1 MEQTMKTTNPE
12 THTSICEMAEGIDRV
27 STPVPPNPALPPG
40 FPFNQFLIGDEPLL
54 FHTGLW

>member
-1 MEQTMKTTNPE
+1 MKTTNPE

-54 FHTGLW
+54 FHTGLR